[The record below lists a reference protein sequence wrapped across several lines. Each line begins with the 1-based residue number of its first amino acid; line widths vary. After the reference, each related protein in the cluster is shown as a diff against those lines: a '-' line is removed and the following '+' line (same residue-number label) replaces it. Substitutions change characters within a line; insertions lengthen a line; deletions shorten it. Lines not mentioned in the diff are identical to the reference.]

1 MMDTAFTKPSNH
13 VFLPYRA

>member
-1 MMDTAFTKPSNH
+1 MDTAFTKPSNN